1 MKIQLQKKSAKP
13 AKTAIYFTRTAGK
26 KDKPSLKFS
35 CENNDIKKLIEE
47 SFKAGEYKSAADEVT
62 VFRKQSLSD
71 NENIV
76 FVSLGDEK
84 SINSQSFRQAAGSVY
99 KFLKSQRLFQ
109 ATVKTE
115 SFDFFKDAQKATYAF
130 AEGLQLADYE
140 LNTFKSN
147 NKKDK
152 SEEFSFTVE
161 PSKSAKE
168 AALKKAIEQA
178 EITAECINF
187 SRMLGDTPGNF
198 MTPSILA
205 KETQKAAQNVTNLK
219 VTVWDKARIKKEKMG
234 GLLGVSLGS
243 GQDPRF
249 IIMEYNGAPKSKKP
263 VCFVG
268 KGLTFD
274 AGGISIKPAA
284 NMDEMRYDMCGGA
297 NVIGSVLAMA
307 KLKLKVN
314 VIALIPSTENML
326 GENAN
331 KPGDILVARNGK
343 SIEVLNTD
351 AEGRL
356 ILADALSYASEK
368 KPAAIFDAATL
379 TGAMVIALGN
389 VHTGFFTRDEKL
401 RSKISKSA
409 EEADELLWPMPIT
422 DFHSADMKG
431 AFADLSNI
439 ASNRGA
445 GSSTAAAFL
454 ENFVEEGIPWAHFD
468 IAGTAWN
475 QGQRYSYLPAK
486 GATGSVIRT
495 FIELAKNY

>member
-1 MKIQLQKKSAKP
+1 MKIDLQKKTTKTI
-13 AKTAIYFTRTAGK
+13 KTAVFFTRTTGK
-26 KDKPSLKFS
+26 KDKPSIKAS
-35 CENNDIKKLIEE
+35 IENKDIKTLIED
-47 SFKAGEYKSAADEVT
+47 SFKSGDFKSTPEDIT
-62 VFRKQSLSD
+62 VFRKQSLD
-71 NENIV
+71 QIENIV
-76 FVSLGDEK
+76 FIGLGDEK
-84 SINSQSFRQAAGSVY
+84 KINTQSFRQAAGNLY

-115 SFDFFKDAQKATYAF
+115 SYDFFKDSATATYAL
-130 AEGLQLADYE
+130 AEGFYLADYE
-140 LNTFKSN
+140 LSDYKSN
-147 NKKDK
+147 VKKEK
-152 SEEFSFTVE
+152 AEELNLKLE
-161 PSKSAKE
+161 ASKSLKD
-168 AALKKAIEQA
+168 AAIKKALEQA
-178 EITAECINF
+178 TTTAECINF
-187 SRMLGDTPGNF
+187 SRALGDKPGNM

-205 KETQKAAQNVTNLK
+205 KETQKAAQGVANLK

-249 IIMEYNGAPKSKKP
+249 IIMEYNGAAKSKKP

-284 NMDEMRYDMCGGA
+284 AMDEMRYDMCGGA
-297 NVIGSVLAMA
+297 NVIGAVLAMA

-379 TGAMVIALGN
+379 TGAMVVALGN
-389 VHTGFFTRDEKL
+389 VHSGFFTRDDKL
-401 RSKISKSA
+401 RDKISKSA
-409 EEADELLWPMPIT
+409 ESADELVWPMPIT
-422 DFHSADMKG
+422 DYHSADMKG
-431 AFADLSNI
+431 TFADLSNV

-486 GATGSVIRT
+486 GATGSIIRT